1 MGAAVLTLA
10 AAVLGGVVSLVSVWI
25 TQRSAQ
31 RVTERE
37 SERIE
42 RHRQE
47 DWEKARLQRLYEE
60 RQAGYVRFS
69 AATRVARDVL
79 AACMHDFQRAGR
91 LDDARRAELQERWD
105 AYVAQHAEAHIIVSN
120 DVLGAV
126 GQVNGA
132 LRQIYGV
139 VKRLDVGP
147 QRPNDN
153 LEALQRRLDGLWDH
167 LVTLREV
174 MRRDL
179 GLAEPA
185 DAE

>member
-1 MGAAVLTLA
+1 MTLA

-47 DWEKARLQRLYEE
+47 DWERARLQRLYEE

-69 AATRVARDVL
+69 AATRVARDAL
-79 AACMHDFQRAGR
+79 AACMHDLRRAGS
-91 LDDARRAELQERWD
+91 LDGGRRAELQERWD
-105 AYVAQHAEAHIIVSN
+105 AYVAQHAEAHIIVSD

-126 GQVNGA
+126 GQVNAA
-132 LRQIYGV
+132 LRQIYGL
-139 VKRLDVGP
+139 VKRLDIGQ
-147 QRPNDN
+147 QRPDDSI
-153 LEALQRRLDGLWDH
+153 EALERRLDGLWNQ
-167 LVTLREV
+167 LVGLREA

-185 DAE
+185 DGMG